1 MSSEYINIKIEV
13 YKKLHSRNIT
23 EYDRKVYGTLCAHAT
38 FKHRVWGVYSRQTYY
53 TLAKAVEELTN
64 DRKQIDHLQRSVR
77 RLEGAGLVKILFQS
91 RELEEVSKKK
101 MDPNHKELIISLDAS
116 ATLESICSAIGNN
129 IEDFNIH
136 ADRIR
141 ELERNIGVKLN
152 IVKKIAPRLIAVTN
166 SELDDDEKI
175 AGELFPG
182 QLQVVP
188 ETALISFTMESASAG
203 FKYFPRRTSVP

>member
-1 MSSEYINIKIEV
+1 MASEYINIEV
-13 YKKLHSRNIT
+13 EVFKKLHSRNIT
-23 EYDRKVYGTLCAHAT
+23 DYDRKVYGTLCAHAT

-77 RLEGAGLVKILFQS
+77 RLEHAGLVKVLFQS
-91 RELEEVSKKK
+91 REIESKTKNK
-101 MDPNHKELIISLDAS
+101 MKPPPKELIISLNPT
-116 ATLESICSAIGNN
+116 ATLQSLLTSIEQN
-129 IEDFNIH
+129 IEDFNIY

-141 ELERNIGVKLN
+141 ELEKNIGVKLN
-152 IVKKIAPRLIAVTN
+152 IVRKIAPKLVAINNA
-166 SELDDDEKI
+166 ELDDDEKI

-182 QLQVVP
+182 QLQVVSDA
-188 ETALISFTMESASAG
+188 ALISLTMESASAG

>member
-1 MSSEYINIKIEV
+1 MASEYFTIEVEV
-13 YKKLHSRNIT
+13 YKKLHSKNIT

-38 FKHRVWGVYSRQTYY
+38 FKHRIWGVYSRQTYY

-77 RLEGAGLVKILFQS
+77 RLEGAGLVKVLFQS
-91 RELEEVSKKK
+91 KDLEEASGKKI
-101 MDPNHKELIISLDAS
+101 DPDHKELIISLDPS
-116 ATLESICSAIGNN
+116 ATLQSLCNAIENN
-129 IEDFNIH
+129 IEDFNIY

-141 ELERNIGVKLN
+141 ELEKNIGVKLN
-152 IVKKIAPRLIAVTN
+152 IFKKIAPKLVAVN
-166 SELDDDEKI
+166 NAELDEDEKI

-182 QLQVVP
+182 QLHVIP
-188 ETALISFTMESASAG
+188 DTALISLTMESASAG